1 MRRKALQLLVVV
13 SLVALAGCSGA
24 LSGGDGAQSLDDV
37 TYPAGV
43 SENGTNLTALAD
55 AHENQLQNQSFTL
68 EVASSVN
75 SSMGN
80 QSIALDT
87 AVGADREEIRVNGS
101 AVGQNVSVY
110 VTGEKRYTRLNL
122 GNGDVRYQVGDRN
135 PESNQIVPESYT
147 GRSYLDRFAGSGNFT
162 PTGVRTLDGETVIVL
177 EADGNNA
184 TQSQQV
190 NVTDYN
196 ATMLVDQQGVVR
208 SVSVE
213 VSAAQQGQQ
222 ARTEFSMNVT
232 DVGETTVVEPTWLD
246 EARNSTDS

>member
-1 MRRKALQLLVVV
+1 MRRKALQLLVVA

-24 LSGGDGAQSLDDV
+24 LSGGDGAQTLDDV

-55 AHENQLQNQSFTL
+55 AHENTLQNQSFTL
-68 EVASSVN
+68 EVASTVN

-80 QSIALDT
+80 QSVALDA

-101 AVGQNVSVY
+101 ALGQDVSVY
-110 VTGEKRYTRLNL
+110 VTEEKRFTRLNVAD
-122 GNGDVRYQVGDRN
+122 GEARYQVADRT
-135 PESNQIVPESYT
+135 PESSQIVPSSYT

-162 PTGVRTLDGETVIVL
+162 PTGVRTVEGTTLVVL
-177 EADGNNA
+177 EADGSNA
-184 TQSQQV
+184 TQSQQM

-196 ATMLVDQQGVVR
+196 ATMLVDQQGVVH

-213 VSAAQQGQQ
+213 VSAARQGQQ
-222 ARTEFSMNVT
+222 ARTEFSMNVS
-232 DVGETTVVEPTWLD
+232 DVGETTVAEPAWLD